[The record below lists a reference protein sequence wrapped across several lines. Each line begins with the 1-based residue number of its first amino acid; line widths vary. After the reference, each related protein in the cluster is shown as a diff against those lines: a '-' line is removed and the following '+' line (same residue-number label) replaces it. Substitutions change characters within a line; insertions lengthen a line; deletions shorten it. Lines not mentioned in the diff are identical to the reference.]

1 MPRRQQAYVGSI
13 GFKVSFVFRADI
25 LQLLSGKTKAAK
37 SLSETKLKMMVNSV
51 GLRMCDIFYSNIYRR
66 FVNVLRRRPVKC
78 IMTSG

>member
-25 LQLLSGKTKAAK
+25 LQLLFGKTKAAK

-51 GLRMCDIFYSNIYRR
+51 GLRMCDIFYSNIYCR
-66 FVNVLRRRPVKC
+66 FVNVLRRRPVKF